1 MPLGVLAGP
10 WACTPAGGSTRRW
23 PPEAYVV
30 GTPERQFESTMR
42 TSRVSKEKRHFSI
55 FSTNAYTTHTTHTH
69 TQRAYD
75 RMKNESLLIS
85 YES

>member
-10 WACTPAGGSTRRW
+10 WACTPAGVSTRRW

-42 TSRVSKEKRHFSI
+42 TSQVSKEKRHFSI

-69 TQRAYD
+69 T
-75 RMKNESLLIS
+75 KSI
-85 YES
+85 

>member
-1 MPLGVLAGP
+1 MPLGVLGGP

-30 GTPERQFESTMR
+30 GRPERQFESTMR
-42 TSRVSKEKRHFSI
+42 TSRVSKEKRRFSI
-55 FSTNAYTTHTTHTH
+55 FSTNAYTTHTNTH

-75 RMKNESLLIS
+75 QMKNESLLIS